1 MGQVKGNWLT
11 GAHSGRACRHDDIYT
26 RVDSKTGKCYS
37 CKLCNPSESVTE
49 AQVTQR
55 TNFGAISAAIS
66 AWIKTEREAN
76 SADYQRVKKAFDR
89 QKRYGTLR
97 GYMMARGMAK
107 IEEDGNITIN
117 VNVSTTPVING
128 GGSTSDSGTDSGG
141 SGAGG
146 SGNTD
151 TGGGG
156 IGEPDYE

>member
-107 IEEDGNITIN
+107 IEDDGSITIN

-156 IGEPDYE
+156 IGEPEYE